1 MIVDVAI
8 DDDDAGLLRAGQNAS
23 VKLNSFPART
33 FHGQV
38 LLVSQKAESVHEAP
52 VFYAR
57 VAIANADGTLRS
69 GMEGRGKVKI
79 GTYPAGYVLLRRPYI
94 WIVSKLWDWMGW

>member
-1 MIVDVAI
+1 
-8 DDDDAGLLRAGQNAS
+8 
-23 VKLNSFPART
+23 
-33 FHGQV
+33 
-38 LLVSQKAESVHEAP
+38 

-57 VAIANADGTLRS
+57 VAISNADGSLRS
-69 GMEGRGKVKI
+69 GMEGRGKVKT

>member
-1 MIVDVAI
+1 MSPSTVTPGCNSD
-8 DDDDAGLLRAGQNAS
+8 GLREAEQLS
-23 VKLNSFPART
+23 ARI
-33 FHGQV
+33 FRGQV

-57 VAIANADGTLRS
+57 VAISNPDGALRS
-69 GMEGRGKVKI
+69 GMEGGKVKI

-94 WIVSKLWDWMGW
+94 WMVSKLWDWMGW